1 MTHLPEITGKN
12 LIRILKKDGWVIK
25 SQKGSHVK
33 MIKEGRLNFLIIP
46 IHARSSIPKG
56 TLIQI
61 IKDAGFSVEQ
71 FIKFVKM

>member
-12 LIRILKKDGWVIK
+12 LIRILKKDGWIIK

-33 MIKEGRLNFLIIP
+33 MTKEGHMHFVIIP
-46 IHARSSIPKG
+46 VHARSTIPKG

-61 IKDAGFSVEQ
+61 IKDAGFTVEQ
-71 FIKFVKM
+71 FIKLMKV